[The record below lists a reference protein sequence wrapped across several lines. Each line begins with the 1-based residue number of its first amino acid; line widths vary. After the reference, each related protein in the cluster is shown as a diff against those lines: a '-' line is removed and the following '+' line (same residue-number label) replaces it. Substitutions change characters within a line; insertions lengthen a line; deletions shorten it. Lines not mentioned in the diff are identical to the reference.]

1 MNVQQFNTQNTQ
13 VAAQQ
18 QEVTKC
24 GINGVF
30 TLGGK
35 FAACASHGV
44 ATIPAS
50 IRLRATTSKRN
61 EMGTEVREKSELGT
75 L

>member
-1 MNVQQFNTQNTQ
+1 MNVQQCNTQNTQ

-35 FAACASHGV
+35 FAACASHGGGDNTCFHK
-44 ATIPAS
+44 AACDH
-50 IRLRATTSKRN
+50 KQK
-61 EMGTEVREKSELGT
+61 E
-75 L
+75 